1 MNYEV
6 IRAAMQ
12 AEIDNPQAYYM
23 PCSPGEFI
31 RDRLFKQSYWEE
43 ATWFWGRYCSRVFN
57 VRELDELMP
66 QLNAL
71 TKNEKMPEWGT
82 RGT

>member
-31 RDRLFKQSYWEE
+31 RDRLLKQSHWEE
-43 ATWFWGRYCSRVFN
+43 GVWFWSNYCRGGFN
-57 VRELDELMP
+57 IPDLDALYNKLQE
-66 QLNAL
+66 L
-71 TKNEKMPEWGT
+71 TKKDKMPDWGT
-82 RGT
+82 YGT

>member
-1 MNYEV
+1 MNYEI

-12 AEIDNPQAYYM
+12 EEIDNPQTFYM

-43 ATWFWGRYCSRVFN
+43 AVWFWSHYCAKQFGVA
-57 VRELDELMP
+57 ELDSLIPELA
-66 QLNAL
+66 NL
-71 TKNEKMPEWGT
+71 TAKDKMPEWGT